1 MIVELLDKY
10 STDEFYDLLKDI
22 INHMQEREEDE
33 AGLHMADA
41 VEDDDVDE
49 DEQGK
54 EDDDLVQPFEEFVD
68 RYLDKEGWD
77 SEDEDTLYLDGERL
91 ISDTLHMLQKKYPD
105 ITYLEE

>member
-1 MIVELLDKY
+1 MILDLLDKY
-10 STDEFYDLLKDI
+10 STDEFYKLLIDI
-22 INHMQEREEDE
+22 INHMQERQDEEN
-33 AGLHMADA
+33 A
-41 VEDDDVDE
+41 VEEDDVDE

-54 EDDDLVQPFEEFVD
+54 EDDDLMQPFEEFVD

-91 ISDTLHMLQKKYPD
+91 ISDTLHMLQKKYPH

>member
-1 MIVELLDKY
+1 MIVDLLDKY

-22 INHMQEREEDE
+22 INHMQEREDE
-33 AGLHMADA
+33 ENA

-54 EDDDLVQPFEEFVD
+54 EDDDLMQTVDDFVD

-91 ISDTLHMLQKKYPD
+91 ISDILHMLQKKYPD
-105 ITYLEE
+105 ITFLEE

>member
-1 MIVELLDKY
+1 MIVDLLDKY
-10 STDEFYDLLKDI
+10 STDEFYDLLKEI
-22 INHMQEREEDE
+22 INHMQEREDE
-33 AGLHMADA
+33 EYA

-49 DEQGK
+49 D
-54 EDDDLVQPFEEFVD
+54 DDLMQPFEDFVD

-105 ITYLEE
+105 KTFLEE

>member
-1 MIVELLDKY
+1 MIVDLLDKY
-10 STDEFYDLLKDI
+10 STDEFYDLLKEI
-22 INHMQEREEDE
+22 INHMQEREDE
-33 AGLHMADA
+33 ENA

-54 EDDDLVQPFEEFVD
+54 EDDDLMQPFEDFVD

-105 ITYLEE
+105 KTFLEE